1 MQLFAILHNDNETR
15 KRFLEKSHIKNNPSK
30 INNIGANNANT
41 LTMGSS
47 IINREISWLSFN
59 ERVLQEAADSN
70 VPLIE
75 RLRFLGIFSNNLD
88 EFYRVRVATLK
99 RLKQLYIK
107 EFHPGVEEVGQLLET
122 INEIDINQQ
131 SRFLSIYQEIQDL
144 LEKEGI
150 FFLDES
156 KLDQEQGEY
165 VRNYFHQYVRS
176 NIFPIMIKNL
186 KRSTN
191 LKDKSIYLAV
201 QMRKTDGSIKDNY
214 SIIKVPTTSLT
225 RFLILPSQG
234 HSRFIMLLDDVI
246 RYCLPDIFSI
256 FEYDDFKAYTI
267 KVTRDAELDI
277 DNDVSKSFMERV
289 SESLKQRKE
298 GRPVRF
304 IYDNE
309 LPSKLLKLLTTKLKI
324 SDKDSII
331 KGGRYHNFKD
341 FMDFPSLD
349 TPHLCYEPRPALL
362 HKDLIGAR
370 SILSAIRQKD
380 IMVHFPYQSFQYVI
394 DLLREASIDPRVK
407 SIKMTVYRLA
417 KNSKVINAL
426 INAARNGKEVTVF
439 MELQARFDEQ
449 ANIFWSQKL
458 QEEGVKIIHGLPG
471 MKVHCKLILI
481 KRRENHRNI
490 LYANVGTGNFNEE
503 SAKVYSDESLLTVNP
518 EITSEV
524 EQVFELFEKTYY
536 APVSFETLVVS
547 PFKTRSFLTRMINK
561 EIANARKGLK
571 AEIFLKVNN
580 VVDDD
585 LVKKLYTASQNGVKI
600 RIIARGI
607 CVLIPGLPQISENI
621 EVISV
626 IDRYLEHSRV
636 FVFYNGGEEKY
647 YISSADIMARNLDH
661 RIEVVCPILD
671 PIIKQELRDILE
683 IQWSDN
689 VKARMINIQQT
700 NEYRKDVN
708 EPFRSQDQIYK
719 YFKALL
725 PHKN

>member
-1 MQLFAILHNDNETR
+1 MTL
-15 KRFLEKSHIKNNPSK
+15 SKNNKITKNRKYGTLPSRSNSVEA
-30 INNIGANNANT
+30 INTNT
-41 LTMGSS
+41 LTMTSS

-59 ERVLQEAADSN
+59 ERVLQEATDSD

-99 RLKQLYIK
+99 RLKQLYIR
-107 EFHPGVEEVGQLLET
+107 EFHPGVDEVEQLLEA
-122 INEIDINQQ
+122 INEIDIKQQ
-131 SRFLSIYQEIQDL
+131 SRFLAIYQEIQEL
-144 LEKEGI
+144 LKKEGI

-156 KLDQEQGEY
+156 KLNEQQGEY
-165 VRNYFHQYVRS
+165 VRNFFHQHVRS
-176 NIFPIMIKNL
+176 NLFPIMIKNL

-225 RFLILPSQG
+225 RFLILPSIG
-234 HSRFIMLLDDVI
+234 NSRFIMLLDDVI

-341 FMDFPSLD
+341 FMDFPSLNA
-349 TPHLCYEPRPALL
+349 PQLCFEPRPALL

-370 SILSAIRQKD
+370 SILSAIRQRD
-380 IMVHFPYQSFQYVI
+380 IMIHFPYQSFQYVI
-394 DLLREASIDPRVK
+394 DLLREVSIDPKVK
-407 SIKMTVYRLA
+407 SIKMTIYRLA

-481 KRRENHRNI
+481 KRRENHRNV
-490 LYANVGTGNFNEE
+490 LYANIGTGNFNEE
-503 SAKVYSDESLLTVNP
+503 SAKVYSDESLLTINP

-580 VVDDD
+580 IVDDD

-621 EVISV
+621 EVISIV
-626 IDRYLEHSRV
+626 DRYLEHSRV

-647 YISSADIMARNLDH
+647 FISSADIMARNLDH

-671 PIIKQELRDILE
+671 PDIKQELRDILE

-689 VKARMINIQQT
+689 VKARMINIQQK
-700 NEYRKDVN
+700 NEYRKNNDN
-708 EPFRSQDQIYK
+708 PFRSQDQIFK
-719 YFKALL
+719 YFKDLL
-725 PHKN
+725 PHKK